1 MFFQVARLFSQN
13 SAGETALH
21 LAARRSLVTI
31 VQRLVKMGASL
42 LVHDKSGNHFLSA
55 HLFGGTLQH
64 YILCH
69 VYFCKITLFTIEDYG
84 LRSPGLIPVLSV
96 DLSIFGY
103 FFFHFFCVC
112 LLQSATPSS
121 LQPSI
126 GIFCLKTNKR
136 KY

>member
-42 LVHDKSGNHFLSA
+42 LVHDKSGNHFLNALSA

-96 DLSIFGY
+96 DLSIFGL
-103 FFFHFFCVC
+103 FFFHVFCVC

-121 LQPSI
+121 FQPSI
-126 GIFCLKTNKR
+126 DFFV
-136 KY
+136 